1 MNNSWC
7 CDPGMVGVD
16 ISGSAVRCTPLGAT
30 LSAGWATA
38 SLVVNALSI
47 CTSASTTPAETSAAT
62 AKTTTGAPTSAS
74 SQATTASLGG
84 GGPSSPTTSSIAT
97 TSMPATVSSVPHS
110 LSTGVISGIAVGTV
124 AGAALVLFSAWWFCM
139 RARNRRY
146 VGAFPVAGQ
155 GQMERTQVESSLP
168 WSFTA
173 YKSYPDTTN
182 QVYEMGESRGGG
194 VYELYSHPVPS
205 EI

>member
-1 MNNSWC
+1 
-7 CDPGMVGVD
+7 MVGVD
-16 ISGSAVRCTPLGAT
+16 QSGSAVGCTPLGAT
-30 LSAGWATA
+30 LSKGWATA
-38 SLVVNALSI
+38 SLIVNALSI
-47 CTSASTTPAETSAAT
+47 CTSASTTPAETSTAA

-97 TSMPATVSSVPHS
+97 TSTPATVSSVPHS
-110 LSTGVISGIAVGTV
+110 LSKGAISGIAVGTV
-124 AGAALVLFSAWWFCM
+124 AGAALVLLSAWWFCV

-146 VGAFPVAGQ
+146 VGAFPGAGQ
-155 GQMERTQVESSLP
+155 GQMERTQVENSLP
-168 WSFTA
+168 WTIRSSTI
-173 YKSYPDTTN
+173 YKSYPYPTN
-182 QVYEMGESRGGG
+182 QVYEMGESRGSD